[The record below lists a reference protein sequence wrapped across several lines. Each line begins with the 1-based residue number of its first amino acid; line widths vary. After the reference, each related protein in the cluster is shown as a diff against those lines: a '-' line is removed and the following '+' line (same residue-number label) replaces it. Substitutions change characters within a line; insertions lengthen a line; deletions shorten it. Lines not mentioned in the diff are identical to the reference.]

1 MPMKDDLRQAKDAV
15 LSLYVRGDKEEYIDR
30 CDLSPED
37 VEILK
42 RIWVK
47 GQSRVAVAREMN
59 MDEKTVYRH
68 YRKSML
74 VLACVIAQTK

>member
-1 MPMKDDLRQAKDAV
+1 MKNDLRQAKEAV
-15 LSLYVRGDKEEYIDR
+15 ISLYVRGDKEEYIDK

-42 RIWVK
+42 RIWVR
-47 GQSRVAVAREMN
+47 GQSRVAVARAMN

>member
-1 MPMKDDLRQAKDAV
+1 MKDDLRQAKGAV
-15 LSLYVRGDKEEYIDR
+15 ISLYVRGVKEEYIDK
-30 CDLSPED
+30 CDLSTED

-47 GQSRVAVAREMN
+47 GQSRVAVARAMN

-68 YRKSML
+68 YRKAML
-74 VLACVIAQTK
+74 ILACVIAQTK